1 MDRRTFLG
9 GACCVSLAGCLR
21 LQGGSGESTATSS
34 PTATATAEADGVNPV
49 DETTTTESRVSVDDL
64 GLDRVRD
71 LPATLYGGVFTRQG
85 SFVGVTDD
93 GIGQVS
99 PDGTVEWES
108 DRIADEL
115 FPQLPEA
122 IDFADGTVFVGCS
135 NDSRDA
141 TRVYAFDDASGQ
153 RLWSHDTDP
162 DNWFVSSVAADDR
175 AVFYASNQLGS
186 DANPIVTARDHDG
199 ESLWSRPFPSETPVE
214 TLLLH
219 DDRLYLSSDRLY
231 AMDRND
237 PESLTQVEAPS
248 GGGLTRSGDAAFD
261 RSVNRIDL
269 ADGTV
274 EWTTRISSDYGPGIR
289 PSVRDGVVVTG
300 TDAGYVLAI
309 DADAGDIRWEARVDG
324 PVTEIALTDDYAFV
338 VDRNGEF
345 YILDLTEGVLRH
357 QRTVRDEEGV
367 ATHVA
372 VSGTELIFDADR
384 TVYELVE

>member
-1 MDRRTFLG
+1 M
-9 GACCVSLAGCLR
+9 
-21 LQGGSGESTATSS
+21 
-34 PTATATAEADGVNPV
+34 NPA

-64 GLDRVRD
+64 RLDRVRD
-71 LPATLYGGVFTRQG
+71 LPATLYGGVFTRQE

-93 GIGQVS
+93 AIGQVS

-115 FPQLPEA
+115 FPLLPQS

-135 NDSRDA
+135 NDDRDA

-162 DNWFVSSVAADDR
+162 DNFFVSSVAADDR

-199 ESLWSRPFPSETPVE
+199 ESLWSAPFPSEVPVR
-214 TLLLH
+214 TILPR

-231 AMDRND
+231 TMDRDD
-237 PESLTQVEAPS
+237 PESVTPVEES
-248 GGGLTRSGDAAFD
+248 GSGAVANSGDAAFD
-261 RSVNRIDL
+261 RSVNRVDL
-269 ADGTV
+269 TDGTV
-274 EWTTRISSDYGPGIR
+274 EWTTRIAPDYGPGIR
-289 PSVRDGVVVTG
+289 PRVRNGLVVTG

-309 DADAGDIRWEARVDG
+309 DADTGDSRWEARVDG
-324 PVTEIALTDDYAFV
+324 PVTEITLTDDYAFV

-345 YILDLTEGVLRH
+345 YVLDLTEGVLRH